1 MGSGHLHTKGEH
13 IRQSHDAAS
22 PEACAQKRPAKVH
35 HNQPSTLNAR
45 SIWAVAASTS
55 LRYPVSA
62 GLQEQLGCKVPM
74 RSRLPPRPQQADKT
88 RCVFQRRQIGTRS
101 AIRPTGR
108 HDHAR
113 RCRLEIRRVCHART
127 MGQPRRRSEAQT
139 IISAR
144 SRGTATGPRTPDF
157 VGSRVSRA
165 GPFGGQAAMARKG
178 RDAGPEIRAADGG
191 ARRPGDRGLRGRFG
205 RSRQLADYA
214 QPLRYLAMFGA
225 CRPIPIGLPAALRAD
240 DAAGKGRCGCPR
252 SACPGGAF
260 FGWDR
265 PESAAQQG
273 ENRPYARFPRKVEQV
288 EYLLLIV
295 RWVLPKHAIQ
305 NIAKPA
311 RTVRANTAPNTRL
324 KGTGSR
330 AIGSV
335 SRIINLR
342 SEWRHFACILQESPS
357 PTRLNF
363 VFETKRSLGFLIGKT
378 VIHSIGVRCL
388 FLWWT

>member
-157 VGSRVSRA
+157 VGSGFLVLGRSAAKPPWQGRA
-165 GPFGGQAAMARKG
+165 GMQVPKFVRPMGGG
-178 RDAGPEIRAADGG
+178 SSPW
-191 ARRPGDRGLRGRFG
+191 
-205 RSRQLADYA
+205 RSR
-214 QPLRYLAMFGA
+214 P
-225 CRPIPIGLPAALRAD
+225 
-240 DAAGKGRCGCPR
+240 
-252 SACPGGAF
+252 
-260 FGWDR
+260 
-265 PESAAQQG
+265 
-273 ENRPYARFPRKVEQV
+273 
-288 EYLLLIV
+288 
-295 RWVLPKHAIQ
+295 
-305 NIAKPA
+305 
-311 RTVRANTAPNTRL
+311 VRAIRP
-324 KGTGSR
+324 
-330 AIGSV
+330 
-335 SRIINLR
+335 
-342 SEWRHFACILQESPS
+342 
-357 PTRLNF
+357 
-363 VFETKRSLGFLIGKT
+363 
-378 VIHSIGVRCL
+378 
-388 FLWWT
+388 